1 LSVKIEEK
9 GQQKC
14 NKEIQ
19 IERKRVQKS
28 KEHKKIGRAHN
39 KTGEKSTRKR
49 KKSWKSLMVFLADL
63 PLHSAKYAYT

>member
-19 IERKRVQKS
+19 IEKKS

-49 KKSWKSLMVFLADL
+49 KKKLEELDGVLS
-63 PLHSAKYAYT
+63 